1 MRTAIASFGKQIGSW
16 LAIWALVLAFGA
28 NAQVLIN
35 EVDSDDAGTDN
46 LEFVELVGTPGASLT
61 GLVIVFFNGATDQ
74 SYAAFDLDGMTLD
87 VNGLF
92 VLGNSAVVSVDM
104 IFANDLLQNGA
115 DAVALYTANA
125 TNFPTNTPV
134 TTTNLVDALV
144 YDTSDADD
152 AGLLVLLNAAQ
163 PQVDENAGGTGTALS
178 MTRCPDGAG
187 GARNTTGYLVRTP
200 TPGSA
205 NDCSVAVEQETWGGV
220 KKRFHD

>member
-1 MRTAIASFGKQIGSW
+1 MRTAIASFGKLIGSW
-16 LAIWALVLAFGA
+16 LVVLALLPVFGA

-46 LEFVELVGTPGASLT
+46 TEFVELFGTPGASLT

-74 SYAAFDLDGMTLD
+74 SYAAFDLDGQVLD

-92 VLGNSAVVSVDM
+92 VLGNSAVVGVDM
-104 IFANDLLQNGA
+104 VFANDVLQNGA

-152 AGLLVLLNAAQ
+152 AGLLVLHNAAQ
-163 PQVDENAGGTGTALS
+163 PQVDENAAATGTIVS
-178 MTRCPDGAG
+178 MQRCPDGAG
-187 GARNTTGYLVRTP
+187 GARNTTGYVLRPP

-205 NDCSVAVEQETWGGV
+205 NDCSVPVDEETWGGV
-220 KKRFHD
+220 KKRFRD